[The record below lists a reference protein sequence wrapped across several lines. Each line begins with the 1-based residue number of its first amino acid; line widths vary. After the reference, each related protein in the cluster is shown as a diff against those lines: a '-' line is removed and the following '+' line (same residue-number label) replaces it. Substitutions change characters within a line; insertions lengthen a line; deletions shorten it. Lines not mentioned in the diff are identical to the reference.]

1 MKIDLKNKDPS
12 MFVCKKSRYHTDV
25 NSLKNDLQYNVLT
38 TKFREDLMEFKK
50 LSLNTTRLVRM
61 IDILVKKT

>member
-1 MKIDLKNKDPS
+1 

>member
-1 MKIDLKNKDPS
+1 
-12 MFVCKKSRYHTDV
+12 MFVCKKSRYHADV

-50 LSLNTTRLVRM
+50 LSLNTMRLVRM